1 MTPEQAT
8 ADIIY
13 LIYEAAIISPDPV
26 VQETHVETSI
36 RDILEELIDSKS
48 GNEED
53 LTAEIQQSEREIE
66 NLKTALEEADQAASV
81 EHDKLLSAH
90 QEILDLE
97 EKIAALRFE
106 GAVAGD

>member
-36 RDILEELIDSKS
+36 RDILEELLNSSEPKEDVEIDLRDA
-48 GNEED
+48 N
-53 LTAEIQQSEREIE
+53 IEIE
-66 NLKTALEEADQAASV
+66 VLKNRIAELESSTSD
-81 EHDKLLSAH
+81 
-90 QEILDLE
+90 
-97 EKIAALRFE
+97 
-106 GAVAGD
+106 